1 MDFVRGETVVGR
13 RAMLRN
19 KEESLNMIG
28 DATMRGDRG
37 MAWNDDDNFQED
49 HRHTLSATTS
59 QGHS

>member
-1 MDFVRGETVVGR
+1 
-13 RAMLRN
+13 MLRN